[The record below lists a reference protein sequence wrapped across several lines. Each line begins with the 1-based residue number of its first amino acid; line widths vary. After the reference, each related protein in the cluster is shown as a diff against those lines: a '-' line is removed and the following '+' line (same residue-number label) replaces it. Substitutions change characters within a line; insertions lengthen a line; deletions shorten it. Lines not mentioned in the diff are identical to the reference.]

1 MIITAPTGLYKSIL
15 PGETEV
21 GNITYTIST
30 QSPPKTLVNAI
41 QLPFAE
47 SITPA
52 PDKIFDEETRREQ
65 FGNLIFSVSQ
75 SNKNIAG
82 SNTKAFE
89 VGEILSFENLSPVEE
104 IVTVKA
110 PEDVE
115 IRHDTNLL
123 DLESLGL
130 TTEEID
136 ELTTKSAARQ
146 LMLEG
151 DFVVKQ
157 NEIKTLE
164 ADISETQKTINEN
177 NKTLKAVRG
186 LLGIEDN
193 ETSDDPIFQKLS
205 RNQEV
210 LQETLD
216 QLIEDRNQAAV
227 EAADIYQDLQR
238 VSELVR

>member
-15 PGETEV
+15 PRETEA

-30 QSPPKTLVNAI
+30 QSPPKTFVNAI

-104 IVTVKA
+104 IVTVRA

-130 TTEEID
+130 TAEEID
-136 ELTTKSAARQ
+136 ELTSKSAARQ
-146 LMLEG
+146 LILEG

-164 ADISETQKTINEN
+164 ADIAETQKTINEN

-227 EAADIYQDLQR
+227 EAADVYQDLQR